1 METTANILGPILAI
15 FGLLM
20 ILGGV
25 GGLLYSLWPHP
36 NSRQMRRN
44 SSLRISL
51 PLRKS
56 VRMFLLPTVSIV
68 VTLLLLVVL
77 GIALLVRLA
86 PVQMDQMTPAQGRL
100 LDIAG
105 GMILLSIGAL
115 LGFAGGR
122 LATSRAISASN

>member
-1 METTANILGPILAI
+1 
-15 FGLLM
+15 
-20 ILGGV
+20 
-25 GGLLYSLWPHP
+25 
-36 NSRQMRRN
+36 
-44 SSLRISL
+44 
-51 PLRKS
+51 
-56 VRMFLLPTVSIV
+56 MFLLPTVSIV

-77 GIALLVRLA
+77 GIALLVWLA

-105 GMILLSIGAL
+105 GMILLSISAL